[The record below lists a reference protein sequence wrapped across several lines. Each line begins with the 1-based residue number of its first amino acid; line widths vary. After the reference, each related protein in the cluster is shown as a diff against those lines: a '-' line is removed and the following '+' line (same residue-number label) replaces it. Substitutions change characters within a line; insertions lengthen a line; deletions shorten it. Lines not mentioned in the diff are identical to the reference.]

1 MMEDRE
7 ADTVRKM
14 PDLDSCVTCTTKL
27 SSSAEPKL
35 LPCLHLMCKA
45 CTVNK
50 HAKECPVCHQSF
62 KLSEVT
68 DCYIFEDS
76 APKCGGC
83 DDSAL
88 SGWCKEC
95 DEALCPDCV
104 SAHQRVK
111 MTRNHT
117 VVPQEPQSGL
127 STSMRCALHIQERLK
142 FFCVTCDRLTCR
154 DCQLIDH
161 RNHSFL
167 LLEEAVVSQKDQLIK
182 LVNSISEQT
191 NSVRARLHDLDARL
205 NELKELKA
213 SSKKQLHNALR
224 SLYVSLMLRG
234 RQLSKELESLCDEE
248 EKSLTVMKTSLKKLE
263 DREEYIAAFA
273 RKILS
278 TEGYCVLQHKMQIE
292 KWAQKIQ
299 AQKKV
304 LPHTVIQFSLSFN
317 ENIHHSIKNLG
328 SFKVTRVPCSMKR
341 QYNIGNKPKNIPDKR
356 SSGLNSDSGATRL
369 APDGKSFQP
378 TLNLTSQ
385 DASDFPQNRQ
395 YESSSSKP
403 VQLTQGLTDTMS
415 HISSS
420 SSSHNFASPKTTW
433 SSTVQCPVVQV
444 GQHLPH
450 PVSHQPSKPQEF
462 SRSQPLPFQSPYL
475 PQSSS
480 SLSSHTSLNISPSH
494 LPQHLPQVVPPQSQS
509 GVAAAS
515 PRGPTSNSYSLN
527 SNRSVS
533 TLCSLAALCQS
544 SQAMPYP
551 HPSIQKFSSNHT
563 QKSVP
568 QSQAV
573 NSQSFPSQLV
583 HNKKSLPYSQAV
595 SNTQSVNLQPSQSV
609 GTPSNRVQLI
619 LPNIPKNMPAFK
631 SDTVW
636 KFYHYTPLLNL
647 NKGVT
652 MACVPQPAKMGDV
665 DSSKKVS
672 CPQAPRP
679 TILPVGSNI
688 ELNPP
693 LSSTL
698 SLPAAPISSVS
709 SNTGQTECATQMI
722 QLPISEP
729 PVKAPADS
737 VCERDTNVCSSASP
751 VAEEKEEDSN
761 LPTSTMPEK
770 DTKAEELSEV
780 HQPGDLL
787 STTSIKDCFSNQNYL
802 EESESSRK
810 CNLTLSST
818 EDPSSKSWLVGLPS
832 SFREILCNE
841 KEVEHASLPNAMSPK
856 EMDDDDEKTD
866 DSDSEL
872 VEGMD
877 ESKKEPKL
885 KQDSHKTLRVSLLRL
900 PISGSSTSPFR
911 IVPSSRKTEILL
923 QEIEENQRC
932 FRITAPSPSQSC
944 SSECSPQ
951 ADVLDCAVCLSA
963 GASLQCAKCT
973 RSFHTSCHVPP
984 IIFSP
989 VATWVCSLCQDFMD
1003 DTDPFS
1009 SNRLKVP
1016 YLSLSDQRRCEQLLL
1031 TLMCENHSY
1040 MLYKTSKHTAGCV
1053 GFNLIVGRLLG
1064 KRSPPYRSAAE
1075 LVSDLWALLDNLS
1088 SKSKKKDLVVKLQS
1102 SFQCRLNVLF
1112 GERLHASLLRPLSG
1126 TDQTVA
1132 PKTKSEQEKAKRTLK
1147 RMKEYLAANSPIV
1160 AKKANTE
1167 NT

>member
-832 SFREILCNE
+832 SFREILCKE

-856 EMDDDDEKTD
+856 EMDVMKISRQYDSYILVSLYTIVYLIKSFVFLCFKQDDDEKTD

-923 QEIEENQRC
+923 QEIEENQ
-932 FRITAPSPSQSC
+932 
-944 SSECSPQ
+944 
-951 ADVLDCAVCLSA
+951 
-963 GASLQCAKCT
+963 
-973 RSFHTSCHVPP
+973 
-984 IIFSP
+984 
-989 VATWVCSLCQDFMD
+989 
-1003 DTDPFS
+1003 
-1009 SNRLKVP
+1009 
-1016 YLSLSDQRRCEQLLL
+1016 
-1031 TLMCENHSY
+1031 
-1040 MLYKTSKHTAGCV
+1040 HTAGCV

>member
-1 MMEDRE
+1 
-7 ADTVRKM
+7 
-14 PDLDSCVTCTTKL
+14 
-27 SSSAEPKL
+27 
-35 LPCLHLMCKA
+35 
-45 CTVNK
+45 
-50 HAKECPVCHQSF
+50 
-62 KLSEVT
+62 
-68 DCYIFEDS
+68 
-76 APKCGGC
+76 
-83 DDSAL
+83 
-88 SGWCKEC
+88 
-95 DEALCPDCV
+95 
-104 SAHQRVK
+104 
-111 MTRNHT
+111 MTRHHT

-127 STSMRCALHIQERLK
+127 STSMRCGLHIQERLK

-205 NELKELKA
+205 NELKQLKA

-234 RQLSKELESLCDEE
+234 RQLSKELE
-248 EKSLTVMKTSLKKLE
+248 
-263 DREEYIAAFA
+263 
-273 RKILS
+273 
-278 TEGYCVLQHKMQIE
+278 IE

-341 QYNIGNKPKNIPDKR
+341 QYNIGNKPKNIPDKCF
-356 SSGLNSDSGATRL
+356 SGLNSDSGATRL
-369 APDGKSFQP
+369 APDGKSLQP
-378 TLNLTSQ
+378 TVNLTSQ

-403 VQLTQGLTDTMS
+403 VQLTQGLTDTIS
-415 HISSS
+415 QISSS
-420 SSSHNFASPKTTW
+420 SSSHNFASPRTTW

-450 PVSHQPSKPQEF
+450 PVSHQPSKPQF

-475 PQSSS
+475 PQTSS

-494 LPQHLPQVVPPQSQS
+494 LPQHLPQVVPPHSQS

-533 TLCSLAALCQS
+533 TLCSLAALCKS
-544 SQAMPYP
+544 SQALPYP
-551 HPSIQKFSSNHT
+551 YPSIQKCSSNHT

-568 QSQAV
+568 KSQAV
-573 NSQSFPSQLV
+573 NSQSFSSQLV

-595 SNTQSVNLQPSQSV
+595 SNTQAVNLQPSQSV

-652 MACVPQPAKMGDV
+652 MACVPQPAKMVD

-672 CPQAPRP
+672 CPQAPSP

-698 SLPAAPISSVS
+698 SLPAAPISSVV

-722 QLPISEP
+722 LLPISEP

-802 EESESSRK
+802 EESELSRK

-818 EDPSSKSWLVGLPS
+818 EDPS
-832 SFREILCNE
+832 
-841 KEVEHASLPNAMSPK
+841 
-856 EMDDDDEKTD
+856 
-866 DSDSEL
+866 
-872 VEGMD
+872 
-877 ESKKEPKL
+877 KEPKL
-885 KQDSHKTLRVSLLRL
+885 KQDTHKTLRVSLLRL

-923 QEIEENQRC
+923 QEIEENQ
-932 FRITAPSPSQSC
+932 
-944 SSECSPQ
+944 
-951 ADVLDCAVCLSA
+951 
-963 GASLQCAKCT
+963 
-973 RSFHTSCHVPP
+973 
-984 IIFSP
+984 
-989 VATWVCSLCQDFMD
+989 
-1003 DTDPFS
+1003 
-1009 SNRLKVP
+1009 
-1016 YLSLSDQRRCEQLLL
+1016 
-1031 TLMCENHSY
+1031 
-1040 MLYKTSKHTAGCV
+1040 HTAGCV